1 MIEHEK
7 NPMQELF
14 DDKPHEECAVI
25 GVYNHPEAA
34 RVAFQGLFALQ
45 HRGQESSGIVSS
57 DGNHLF
63 KYINLGLVSDVFSD
77 ATIFQRLKGSLAIG
91 HNRYSTTGS
100 SLKLNAQPL
109 VVNSKDGPCAISHN
123 GNFVN
128 AHRLHAQLEAEGSLF
143 QTTSDTEIV
152 LHLAAKSKKGDIVG
166 RLKEALEKI
175 QGAYSMVIATRRKLV
190 AIRDPYGFR
199 PLALGQRGDC
209 YIVASETCAF
219 DLVGAEFIRE
229 IKPGE
234 ILLIDDNELYSAFLE
249 PRVPRKACIFEFIYF
264 SRPDSY
270 IFGHAV
276 DKIRR
281 KFGKVLAL
289 EQPTDADIVIAV
301 PDSSNTAALGYSHT
315 SGIKFEI
322 GLIRNHYIGRTFI
335 LPDQSMR
342 DFKALIKFNPV
353 QGVIQNRR
361 IVVVEDSIVRGTT
374 LKQLTRMFRR
384 AGAKEVHVRVSSPPI
399 RYPCYYGMDFPTH
412 KELIASQH
420 SIEEVRKFIEV
431 DSLRYLSLEGLLS
444 SVPDSN
450 EGFCTACFDGCYP
463 IVPEDEVSKYYLETA
478 IIS

>member
-1 MIEHEK
+1 MH
-7 NPMQELF
+7 ELF
-14 DDKPHEECAVI
+14 DDKPREECAVI
-25 GVYNHPEAA
+25 GVYNHPKAA
-34 RVAFQGLFALQ
+34 QVAFQGLFALQ

-57 DGNHLF
+57 DGNHLY
-63 KYINLGLVSDVFSD
+63 KYVNLGLVSDVFSD
-77 ATIFQRLKGSLAIG
+77 ATIFERLKGSLAVG

-100 SLKLNAQPL
+100 SLKINVQPL
-109 VVNSKDGPCAISHN
+109 VVSSKDGTMAISHN

-128 AHRLHAQLEAEGSLF
+128 AHQLRTQLEADGSLF

-152 LHLAAKSKKGDIVG
+152 LHLVAKSKNRDIVS
-166 RLKEALEKI
+166 RLKEALEKV

-190 AIRDPYGFR
+190 AIRDPYGLR
-199 PLALGQRGDC
+199 PLALGQWGDC
-209 YIVASETCAF
+209 YMVASETCAF
-219 DLVGAEFIRE
+219 DLVGAGFIRE
-229 IKPGE
+229 IEPGE
-234 ILLIDDNELYSAFLE
+234 ILLIDDNQLHSTFLE
-249 PRVPRKACIFEFIYF
+249 PRVSRKACIFEFIYF
-264 SRPDSY
+264 SRPDSF

-289 EQPTDADIVIAV
+289 EQPADADIVISV

-353 QGVIQNRR
+353 HGVIQNRR
-361 IVVVEDSIVRGTT
+361 VVVVEDSIVRGTT

-399 RYPCYYGMDFPTH
+399 RFPCYYGMDFPTRE
-412 KELIASQH
+412 ELIASEH
-420 SIEEVRKFIEV
+420 SIEEVRKFIDVE
-431 DSLRYLSLEGLLS
+431 SLGYLSFEGLLS
-444 SVPDSN
+444 AVPAEN
-450 EGFCTACFDGCYP
+450 GGFCTACFDGSYP
-463 IVPEDEVSKYYLETA
+463 IVPEDEISKYHLETP